1 MISYPP
7 INEGDFM
14 KRIEKQLPCKI
25 TLNVITGYDKDENPI
40 KQKLMD
46 VYAKPTEVRNDSDTM
61 LICTEYRELIT
72 GRIIA
77 RSFPDHKYLE
87 FSDFHRYGTY
97 HGKLDKTYQLLKVG
111 DIDIEFDPGY
121 GLSDLLEC
129 NLDPNEVL
137 DCCIVGTLGSYYQ
150 QMLEDVAKYKEKYD
164 EKALNDYFDKLDYV
178 AMQRAFPLSKI
189 NPNKSLRYYN
199 QEEYVFI
206 DDDDL
211 LILRYRN
218 PKIEL
223 NLGNLFKKGSSLDP
237 YFYEVVTGR
246 KFAIFCWRGNYMDED
261 LTFHFDR
268 DINTEVLA
276 SRLLSK
282 EAINNYKREKPKV
295 ISKRIDDILA
305 RQYERDQ
312 KRIEER
318 IKAMKTS

>member
-1 MISYPP
+1 
-7 INEGDFM
+7 M

-61 LICTEYRELIT
+61 LICTEFRELIT
-72 GRIIA
+72 GRIIG
-77 RSFPDHKYLE
+77 RSIPDHKYLE
-87 FSDFHRYGTY
+87 FPNFLRYGAY
-97 HGKLDKTYQLLKVG
+97 YEDLDKTYQLLKVG
-111 DIDIEFDPGY
+111 DIDIEYDKGY
-121 GLSDLLEC
+121 GLACLLEC

-189 NPNKSLRYYN
+189 DSNKPLRYYN
-199 QEEYVFI
+199 QEDYVFI
-206 DDDDL
+206 DEDDL

-218 PKIEL
+218 THINPALGYKI
-223 NLGNLFKKGSSLDP
+223 GNGTIFRN
-237 YFYEVVTGR
+237 YFYEIVTGR
-246 KFAIFCWRGNYMDED
+246 KFAIEFHKGNCMDEN

-268 DINTEVLA
+268 DFNTEVLA
-276 SRLLSK
+276 SRLLSE

-295 ISKRIDDILA
+295 ISKRIDDVLS
-305 RQYERDQ
+305 RQYEREQ